1 MIVKV
6 WLRQGH
12 RSRAETQAIRSFNCR
27 TSLQQLH
34 LLEQSHQWQI
44 RGNTVWRWKQTLR
57 KVVQFVSQLNGGSNE
72 FEQYFEIVS
81 ALNWIYYIYIWI
93 QCWLWNLRLTCRL
106 LLLCILASIRSCE
119 WLIEQPSSS
128 TFVHCPYLKFAQR
141 AFRRHIKIGLQRLS
155 DPQFGTA
162 SGRLSNIFQLIIW
175 PLSWMGLFGA
185 KSPKLTLVI
194 GTPLGTQG
202 ISYHFIPFEVCCTS
216 WGVGKPSCFDLLRR
230 SWKPNWSCLQK
241 ALWSKNTWSAANFQC
256 RVLKI

>member
-81 ALNWIYYIYIWI
+81 ALNWIYYIYIYESSADCGIWGWHVA
-93 QCWLWNLRLTCRL
+93 CCYYAFLHRSDLASGWLNSRLHLRSSIAPTWNLPSGPSRDTSKLDCRGCQILSLALPVEDFPTFSSL
-106 LLLCILASIRSCE
+106 L
-119 WLIEQPSSS
+119 
-128 TFVHCPYLKFAQR
+128 
-141 AFRRHIKIGLQRLS
+141 
-155 DPQFGTA
+155 
-162 SGRLSNIFQLIIW
+162 SG
-175 PLSWMGLFGA
+175 
-185 KSPKLTLVI
+185 
-194 GTPLGTQG
+194 
-202 ISYHFIPFEVCCTS
+202 H
-216 WGVGKPSCFDLLRR
+216 
-230 SWKPNWSCLQK
+230 
-241 ALWSKNTWSAANFQC
+241 
-256 RVLKI
+256 

>member
-81 ALNWIYYIYIWI
+81 ALNWIYYIYMNPVLIVESEADMSPAATMHSCI
-93 QCWLWNLRLTCRL
+93 DQILRVADWTAVFIYVRPLPL
-106 LLLCILASIRSCE
+106 PEI
-119 WLIEQPSSS
+119 
-128 TFVHCPYLKFAQR
+128 CPA
-141 AFRRHIKIGLQRLS
+141 GLQATHQNWTAEVVRSSVWHCQWKTFQHFPELLS
-155 DPQFGTA
+155 G
-162 SGRLSNIFQLIIW
+162 
-175 PLSWMGLFGA
+175 
-185 KSPKLTLVI
+185 
-194 GTPLGTQG
+194 
-202 ISYHFIPFEVCCTS
+202 H
-216 WGVGKPSCFDLLRR
+216 
-230 SWKPNWSCLQK
+230 
-241 ALWSKNTWSAANFQC
+241 
-256 RVLKI
+256 